1 MGSQGRTEA
10 ETRSKDRRKELGP
23 AGEEEESL
31 ARLWEKVSG
40 SSLAAITR
48 ELNAMRQL
56 PLPVMF
62 PRAQQ

>member
-40 SSLAAITR
+40 SSLAAPFTCDVSQGPAII
-48 ELNAMRQL
+48 Q
-56 PLPVMF
+56 P
-62 PRAQQ
+62 